1 MEIQSLHQHTP
12 FPIKT
17 GMWNVKHCWTFWGSR
32 EVCQGILKGP
42 SVKIPIRS
50 TPQDHS
56 MHDMIFTTPG
66 RQFTIQSPFD
76 LMRWCQISKTTKKT
90 YVSSC
95 FFTYLSYFSVIPQM
109 IYHALSNYLA
119 SCCWKKTLGD
129 INFEPGNLW
138 TFLPEKSRPVMWSWS
153 SILIMGCRGVA
164 FCGKLERNGESM
176 AVVRTPSLMCTCLWL
191 RSILYLGI
199 PYWQMGQ
206 NLFSNEVSI

>member
-17 GMWNVKHCWTFWGSR
+17 GMWNVKHWWTFWGSR

-119 SCCWKKTLGD
+119 SCCWKKHLGISTL
-129 INFEPGNLW
+129 NLAICGR
-138 TFLPEKSRPVMWSWS
+138 FCPKKAGQL
-153 SILIMGCRGVA
+153 CGV
-164 FCGKLERNGESM
+164 GH
-176 AVVRTPSLMCTCLWL
+176 PSLSWDVEVWL
-191 RSILYLGI
+191 SVESWKGMASRWRWLG
-199 PYWQMGQ
+199 PQ
-206 NLFSNEVSI
+206 V